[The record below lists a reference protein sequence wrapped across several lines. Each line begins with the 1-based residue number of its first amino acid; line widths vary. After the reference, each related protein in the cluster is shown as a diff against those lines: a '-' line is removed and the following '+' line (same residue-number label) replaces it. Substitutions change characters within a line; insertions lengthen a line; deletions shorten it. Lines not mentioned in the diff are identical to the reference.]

1 MSTLS
6 ENIPF
11 KRLSLQS
18 TLLPFDCG
26 NADLTDYFLTS
37 AKLDM
42 QKLLSVT
49 YYLESEGRTVLFF
62 TLSNDKI
69 AEIEQKK
76 SGETLFS
83 KSFFK
88 KIKDKFGRPKH
99 RSDYTTVKIGRF
111 GVNRA
116 YRHTDSHWG
125 SRTLDFIKYWMITEN
140 KTGCCFITVDAY
152 ATAVGFYMK
161 NGFRFLG
168 EKERKGYENW
178 ENAHPDFR
186 AREFIDDNPTFAMY
200 FNLLSLIDDLDLS
213 ATE

>member
-11 KRLSLQS
+11 KRLSPQS
-18 TLLPFDCG
+18 ILLPFDCG

-99 RSDYTTVKIGRF
+99 RSDYPAVKIGRF

-186 AREFIDDNPTFAMY
+186 AREFIDDIPTFAMY
-200 FNLLSLIDDLDLS
+200 FNLLSLIDDLDLPAS
-213 ATE
+213 K

>member
-11 KRLSLQS
+11 KRLSPQS

-99 RSDYTTVKIGRF
+99 RSDYPAVKIGRF

-178 ENAHPDFR
+178 ENAHLDFR

>member
-11 KRLSLQS
+11 KRLSPQS

-99 RSDYTTVKIGRF
+99 RSDYPAVKIGRF

-116 YRHTDSHWG
+116 YRHTDNHWG

>member
-11 KRLSLQS
+11 KRLSPQS

-99 RSDYTTVKIGRF
+99 RSDYPAVKIGRF

-178 ENAHPDFR
+178 ENALPDFR

>member
-11 KRLSLQS
+11 KRLSPQS

-26 NADLTDYFLTS
+26 NADLTDYFLTL

-99 RSDYTTVKIGRF
+99 RSDYPAVKIGRF

-152 ATAVGFYMK
+152 AIAVGFYMK

-200 FNLLSLIDDLDLS
+200 FNLLSLIIYFH
-213 ATE
+213 

>member
-1 MSTLS
+1 M
-6 ENIPF
+6 
-11 KRLSLQS
+11 
-18 TLLPFDCG
+18 
-26 NADLTDYFLTS
+26 
-37 AKLDM
+37 
-42 QKLLSVT
+42 
-49 YYLESEGRTVLFF
+49 
-62 TLSNDKI
+62 SNDEI

-99 RSDYTTVKIGRF
+99 RSDYPAVKIGRF

>member
-11 KRLSLQS
+11 KRLSPQS

-99 RSDYTTVKIGRF
+99 RSDYPAVKIGRF

-161 NGFRFLG
+161 NGFRFLV

>member
-1 MSTLS
+1 M
-6 ENIPF
+6 
-11 KRLSLQS
+11 
-18 TLLPFDCG
+18 
-26 NADLTDYFLTS
+26 
-37 AKLDM
+37 
-42 QKLLSVT
+42 
-49 YYLESEGRTVLFF
+49 
-62 TLSNDKI
+62 
-69 AEIEQKK
+69 
-76 SGETLFS
+76 FS

-99 RSDYTTVKIGRF
+99 RSDYPAVKIGRF